1 MFVSNNT
8 LEGLASR
15 FVNGR
20 KPLDDLSQSFGSFV
34 PAITQ
39 AAQATLSSGAGS
51 SASQGNSQGESGYS
65 NESFARMMLNLKTQG
80 QSSLSASVADDDN
93 GVNAFS
99 DIASVKE
106 SSLSSGQQAF
116 LDYMKQPAS
125 ERLREQLTGVSK
137 EEYEAMSPEE
147 QKAVDQKFTEALK
160 QQQEVAQQ
168 DINTRIKALKAGL
181 IA

>member
-20 KPLDDLSQSFGSFV
+20 RTLDDLSQEFGAFV
-34 PAITQ
+34 PTITQ
-39 AAQATLSSGAGS
+39 ATAATLSSGSGS
-51 SASQGNSQGESGYS
+51 AASQGNAQGDTGY

-80 QSSLSASVADDDN
+80 QSSLSASVADGDN
-93 GVNAFS
+93 GVNRDNGVS
-99 DIASVKE
+99 TEQGSNLT
-106 SSLSSGQQAF
+106 STQQAF
-116 LDYMKQPAS
+116 LDYMQQPAS
-125 ERLREQLTGVSK
+125 ERLREQLTGVSQQQ
-137 EEYEAMSPEE
+137 YEAMSPEQ

-160 QQQEVAQQ
+160 QQQEIAQQ

>member
-51 SASQGNSQGESGYS
+51 SASQGNSQGESGY

-116 LDYMKQPAS
+116 LYYMKQPAS

>member
-20 KPLDDLSQSFGSFV
+20 RTLDDLSQEFGAFV
-34 PAITQ
+34 PTITQ
-39 AAQATLSSGAGS
+39 AAAATLSSGSGS
-51 SASQGNSQGESGYS
+51 AASQGNAQGDTGY

-80 QSSLSASVADDDN
+80 QSSLSASVADGDN
-93 GVNAFS
+93 GVSTEQGSNLTS
-99 DIASVKE
+99 T
-106 SSLSSGQQAF
+106 QQAF
-116 LDYMKQPAS
+116 LDYMQQPAS

-137 EEYEAMSPEE
+137 QQYEAMSPEQ

-160 QQQEVAQQ
+160 QQQEIAQQ